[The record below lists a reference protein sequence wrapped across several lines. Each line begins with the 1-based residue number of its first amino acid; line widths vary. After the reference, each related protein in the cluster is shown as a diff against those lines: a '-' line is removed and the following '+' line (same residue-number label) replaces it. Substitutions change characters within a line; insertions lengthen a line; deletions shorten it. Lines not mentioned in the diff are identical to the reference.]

1 MYNKLFSAWRYEL
14 ENEALG
20 SLETN
25 FYSKISNYIKSLK
38 EKNEEFSTGIQSSL
52 LTQELNHAICMVEE
66 LISTRYNKIINLSEK
81 EKSITLEILPLE
93 ERNLFSNF
101 FSFIKKYQLFKK
113 KLLNDS
119 VTKKEIKQSKNRIIL
134 RFLQDVPR
142 LIGTDM
148 NSYGPFL
155 AEDVASLPS
164 ENAELLI
171 KKGLGKIVETE

>member
-20 SLETN
+20 RLETD
-25 FYSKISNYIKSLK
+25 FYSKISTYIKSLK

-52 LTQELNHAICMVEE
+52 LKQELNHAICMVEE

-93 ERNLFSNF
+93 EKNLFSNF

-113 KLLNDS
+113 KLLHGS
-119 VTKKEIKQSKNRIIL
+119 VTVKEIKQSKNRVIL